1 MKACEVSIITMVDG
15 EKRSFSC
22 KGSMEVSVFGTQIFY
37 SEPNANVQVSLG
49 KETATIVRQGDYT
62 LSLLLKRGEMTAGK
76 LGIGGNE
83 GEIQVYTYKVEYSIR
98 ENAVMAILHYDLLMG
113 DGRQQ
118 MKLRMVARY

>member
-62 LSLLLKRGEMTAGK
+62 LSLLLKRGEMTVGK